1 MIKQLITTALFA
13 FGGAG
18 TVLVHHLDVEPL
30 AFTHPVGTPTIAAD
44 RAPAIVP
51 ASVEVATHSITLAE
65 VQITAVAPRRA
76 PTPALSTARLE
87 PCSEWRDVG
96 VLVVDSAGAAS
107 GVRSVRALCD
117 QSGDER

>member
-30 AFTHPVGTPTIAAD
+30 AFTHPVGAPSIAAD

-51 ASVEVATHSITLAE
+51 ASVEVETHPITLAE
-65 VQITAVAPRRA
+65 VRITASPRRA
-76 PTPALSTARLE
+76 PTPALSTARFE
-87 PCSEWRDVG
+87 PCSQWRDVG
-96 VLVVDSAGAAS
+96 VLVVDSAGAPS
-107 GVRSVRALCD
+107 GVRSVRALCN

>member
-30 AFTHPVGTPTIAAD
+30 AFTHPVGAPSIAAD
-44 RAPAIVP
+44 RAPAMVP
-51 ASVEVATHSITLAE
+51 ARVEVETHSVTLAE
-65 VQITAVAPRRA
+65 VRITATPRPAPK
-76 PTPALSTARLE
+76 PAIATARIE

-96 VLVVDSAGAAS
+96 VLVVDSAGTAS
-107 GVRSVRALCD
+107 GVRSVRALCT
-117 QSGDER
+117 QSGDEH